1 VSRHWLGRGSTGGTA
16 SPRERADSQGWT
28 GGMGP
33 PGGKPSSPRGYAA
46 VLRTSG
52 LVKTYRTDGVT
63 VQAVRGVDIELGVG
77 EFVAVMGPSGSGKST
92 LLHVLAGLEPAT
104 SGEIWLRGQR
114 VDGLS
119 TAGWAVLRRRQIGF
133 VFQFFNLLSNMTV
146 ADNVELPALL
156 AGASA
161 RQARKR
167 REELLAELG
176 LADKATAAPVRL
188 SGGEQQRV
196 ALARALANEPSLLLA
211 DEPTGNLDSS
221 NARDVLRLLRRTHD
235 SGQTILMVTH
245 DARVASLADRVINLF
260 DGMVAD
266 DAKIVPIPRGVNGVR
281 DVLELRG

>member
-1 VSRHWLGRGSTGGTA
+1 VSGSWLGAARGGAHGRSKRT
-16 SPRERADSQGWT
+16 D
-28 GGMGP
+28 P
-33 PGGKPSSPRGYAA
+33 PGREPSHPRANLA
-46 VLRTSG
+46 LLRTSG

-63 VQAVRGVDIELGVG
+63 VQAVRGVTIELAVG
-77 EFVAVMGPSGSGKST
+77 EFVAIMGPSGSGKST

-119 TAGWAVLRRRQIGF
+119 TAGWAVLRRRHIGF

-156 AGASA
+156 AGTTA
-161 RQARKR
+161 RQARQR

-176 LADKATAAPVRL
+176 LADKANAAPARL

-221 NARDVLRLLRRTHD
+221 NTSDVLRLLRRTHQA
-235 SGQTILMVTH
+235 GQAILLVTH

-266 DAKIVPIPRGVNGVR
+266 DARVVPIPRRMNGVR

>member
-1 VSRHWLGRGSTGGTA
+1 MTAPVIELRGLARTY
-16 SPRERADSQGWT
+16 Q
-28 GGMGP
+28 GP
-33 PGGKPSSPRGYAA
+33 PA
-46 VLRTSG
+46 VHALRPAD
-52 LVKTYRTDGVT
+52 LV
-63 VQAVRGVDIELGVG
+63 IEPNDY
-77 EFVAVMGPSGSGKST
+77 VAVTGPSGSGKST
-92 LLHVLAGLEPAT
+92 LLHVLGGLEPAT

-119 TAGWAVLRRRQIGF
+119 TAAWAILRRQHIGF

-156 AGASA
+156 AGATP

-167 REELLAELG
+167 REELLTELG
-176 LADKATAAPVRL
+176 ISDKADAAPARL

-196 ALARALANEPSLLLA
+196 ALARALANEPSVLLA

-221 NARDVLRLLRRTHD
+221 NTRDVLRLLRRAHD
-235 SGQTILMVTH
+235 GGQAILMVTH

-266 DAKIVPIPRGVNGVR
+266 DAKIVPIPRTMNGVA

>member
-1 VSRHWLGRGSTGGTA
+1 MSRAAPKGSPWPPA
-16 SPRERADSQGWT
+16 RSADSQLL
-28 GGMGP
+28 
-33 PGGKPSSPRGYAA
+33 
-46 VLRTSG
+46 LRTAK
-52 LVKTYRTDGVT
+52 LAKTYRTDGVP
-63 VQAVRGVDIELGVG
+63 VEAVRGVDIELGIG

-119 TAGWAVLRRRQIGF
+119 TAGWAILRRRHIGF

-156 AGASA
+156 AGAPA
-161 RQARKR
+161 
-167 REELLAELG
+167 
-176 LADKATAAPVRL
+176 RL

-221 NARDVLRLLRRTHD
+221 NTRDVLRLLRRTHD
-235 SGQTILMVTH
+235 SGQAILMVTH

>member
-1 VSRHWLGRGSTGGTA
+1 MV
-16 SPRERADSQGWT
+16 
-28 GGMGP
+28 
-33 PGGKPSSPRGYAA
+33 
-46 VLRTSG
+46 VLRASG
-52 LVKTYRTDGVT
+52 
-63 VQAVRGVDIELGVG
+63 VRKQYAMESGPVIALAGVDLAVQQG
-77 EFVAVMGPSGSGKST
+77 EFVAIMGPSGSGKST
-92 LLHVLAGLEPAT
+92 LLHVLGGLEPAT
-104 SGEIWLRGQR
+104 SGEIWLRGRR

-119 TAGWAVLRRRQIGF
+119 TAAWAILRRQHIGF

-156 AGASA
+156 AGATP

-167 REELLAELG
+167 REELLTELG
-176 LADKATAAPVRL
+176 IPDKADAAPARL

-196 ALARALANEPSLLLA
+196 ALARALANEPSVLLA

-221 NARDVLRLLRRTHD
+221 NTRDVLRLLRRAHD
-235 SGQTILMVTH
+235 GGQAILMVTH

-266 DAKIVPIPRGVNGVR
+266 DAKIVPIPRTMNGVA

>member
-1 VSRHWLGRGSTGGTA
+1 VRR
-16 SPRERADSQGWT
+16 RD
-28 GGMGP
+28 P
-33 PGGKPSSPRGYAA
+33 PGGDPPVTPRSGGLPAPPNPPGA
-46 VLRTSG
+46 LMRTSK
-52 LVKTYRTDGVT
+52 LVKVYRADGVT
-63 VQAVRGVDIELGVG
+63 VEAVRGVDIELGIG
-77 EFVAVMGPSGSGKST
+77 EFVAIMGPSGSGKST
-92 LLHVLAGLEPAT
+92 LLHVLGGLEPAT

-119 TAGWAVLRRRQIGF
+119 TAAWAILRRQHIGF

-156 AGASA
+156 AGATP

-176 LADKATAAPVRL
+176 IAGKAGAAPARL

-196 ALARALANEPSLLLA
+196 ALARALANEPSVLLA

-221 NARDVLRLLRRTHD
+221 NTRDVLRLLRRAHD
-235 SGQTILMVTH
+235 GGQAILMVTH
-245 DARVASLADRVINLF
+245 DARVASLADRVINLY

-266 DAKIVPIPRGVNGVR
+266 DARIVPIPRTMNGVG